1 MTATIHS
8 MLIIQILFF
17 KKEFT
22 FLQQDAY
29 ERALFTPP
37 TAVSVFSASKIY
49 FFQKQ
54 LTLRATHIT
63 SDFPL
68 TGNLNV
74 NKHMS
79 IATQHI
85 LGNKGADVSVRL
97 ACQLCSAWY
106 TDPKLVTGM

>member
-1 MTATIHS
+1 MPMRELCSHLLQPCQYS
-8 MLIIQILFF
+8 QLLKYVFF
-17 KKEFT
+17 RNK
-22 FLQQDAY
+22 
-29 ERALFTPP
+29 
-37 TAVSVFSASKIY
+37 
-49 FFQKQ
+49 

-74 NKHMS
+74 NKHTS

-85 LGNKGADVSVRL
+85 LGNKGADVSVGL